1 MKLKWENFIGW
12 LSLPFTLG
20 VLIGLA
26 ILGKICIPSWAR
38 LTICAATLPVII
50 LWTMASRP
58 GGFRWRTAGQGF
70 LLGISCALLHSMLP
84 SLDLEGW
91 LERLAAGCCSRLKN
105 LIASLDLAHSESAAL
120 LTALL
125 TGDRSGLSR
134 ELVQTFRTGGASHIL
149 ALSGL
154 HLGIICIVISKSLS
168 LLGRSPAA
176 RYVRAFTTVGLCW
189 FYCLM
194 TGAGPSL
201 VRALL
206 FVCIGELAGLNARRR
221 VNGVRTLL
229 CALMIQLAIRPESA
243 LQAGF
248 QLSYLATTGIA
259 LCFPVLRN
267 LFPVLRNL
275 FPVLRGLYA
284 ARPLKRVWD
293 MAALTLSCQ
302 IFTAPWCY
310 VLFRTLPRH
319 FLLTNLIAIPLT
331 TLAVGTG
338 VIALTLSAIGL
349 CPHFLVLTLDALLN
363 ALLSAM
369 AIIARM

>member
-1 MKLKWENFIGW
+1 MRENFIGW
-12 LSLPFTLG
+12 LSLPFTIG
-20 VLIGLA
+20 VLFGLA
-26 ILGKICIPSWAR
+26 LLGKVGIPSWVR
-38 LTICAATLPVII
+38 LSICAATIPVII

-58 GGFRWRTAGQGF
+58 GGFRWRTAGQCF
-70 LLGISCALLHSMLP
+70 LLGFSCVLIHSMLP
-84 SLDLEGW
+84 SLDMETW
-91 LERLAAGCCSRLKN
+91 LENLAAGCCSRLKE

-134 ELVQTFRTGGASHIL
+134 ELVQTFRTSGASHIL

-154 HLGIICIVISKSLS
+154 HLGIICIVISKCLS

-176 RYVRAFTTVGLCW
+176 RYARAFTTVVLCW

-206 FVCIGELAGLNARRR
+206 FVCVGELAGLNARRQ
-221 VNGVRTLL
+221 VGGVRTLL

-259 LCFPVLRN
+259 LCFPVLRS
-267 LFPVLRNL
+267 LFPVLRS
-275 FPVLRGLYA
+275 LYA

-310 VLFRTLPRH
+310 VLFGTLPRH

-338 VIALTLSAIGL
+338 VIALVLSAIGL
-349 CPHFLVLTLDALLN
+349 CPHFLTLTLDALLH